1 MSFQEESRLQKKLSA
16 LQTKQLETELSIQAQ
31 PDRRADLEK
40 DNDNVLK
47 QIEELKA
54 ELNES
59 PKKKITKQIQSSDIL
74 SLVEKELLHG
84 LVRENQLK
92 IENEELLAKLRMQDV
107 NTKIAQIQN
116 TRLLE
121 QLRLRDELIEKAR
134 GQLNGEEPLQDS
146 RILSVDEIMR
156 KNAQVLP
163 PIQI

>member
-1 MSFQEESRLQKKLSA
+1 M
-16 LQTKQLETELSIQAQ
+16 
-31 PDRRADLEK
+31 
-40 DNDNVLK
+40 
-47 QIEELKA
+47 
-54 ELNES
+54 
-59 PKKKITKQIQSSDIL
+59 
-74 SLVEKELLHG
+74 
-84 LVRENQLK
+84 RENQLK

-134 GQLNGEEPLQDS
+134 GQLNGDELLQDS

-163 PIQI
+163 PIQIQHKRSSA